1 MWQAESLPQYCQM
14 FLYLKRYF
22 FKFLFGENNL
32 CMNKPIVLDGKKLSQ
47 KVLENVKKDVEKIIL
62 SEKRKPM
69 LAVILVGE
77 NPASKIYVSNK
88 EKIAK
93 ECNIDTNIIKLSEN
107 IENKDL
113 ENEIEKL
120 NNNKNIDGIL
130 LQLPLPQK
138 FDAKYFISKIDPKKD
153 VDCLTRE
160 NQSKIFFEDASF
172 FPCTPQGVLYLIDFA
187 MMGGGEADMDNIKE
201 ADLSFKNALIIGR
214 SFLVGRPLSLMLL
227 KRNATVTIAHSKTK
241 NLQELVKDKD
251 IIISCVGKKNLI
263 TSQGV
268 KDNAILIDVGINR
281 LEDGK
286 IVGDFDFNSFKEKKV
301 FITPVPKGVGPMTI
315 AMLFKN
321 MVRE

>member
-1 MWQAESLPQYCQM
+1 
-14 FLYLKRYF
+14 
-22 FKFLFGENNL
+22 
-32 CMNKPIVLDGKKLSQ
+32 MNKPIILDGKKLSQ
-47 KVLENVKKDVEKIIL
+47 KVLENVKEDVEKIIL
-62 SEKRKPM
+62 SRGKKPL
-69 LAVILVGE
+69 LAVVLVGE
-77 NPASKIYVSNK
+77 NSASTIYVSKK
-88 EKIAK
+88 ESIAK
-93 ECNIDTNIIKLSEN
+93 ECNIDTNTIKLSESV
-107 IENKDL
+107 ENKDL
-113 ENEIEKL
+113 EDTIKKL
-120 NNNKNIDGIL
+120 NNDKNVDAIL

-138 FDAKYFISKIDPKKD
+138 FDTKYFISKIDPKKD

-160 NQSKIFFEDASF
+160 NQSKIFFEDANF
-172 FPCTPQGVLYLIDFA
+172 FPCTPRGVLSLIDFA
-187 MMGGGEADMDNIKE
+187 MMGGEEADMDNMEE

-281 LEDGK
+281 LEDK
-286 IVGDFDFNSFKEKKV
+286 SIVGDFDFNSFKEKEV

-321 MVRE
+321 VVKLCEMEEA